1 MKCPMIYMLCSFY
14 LLCWGKNFNEK
25 KSSWFLREKKSRKKL
40 TEFVLHGPMIF
51 IWLNSARY
59 FFLFFFYSLS
69 LSFSFSFHS
78 CFANT
83 ITNKLWPSHEFT
95 CVSQCVWVYTFV
107 WMCLCLCLYLMN
119 EWMLYDSFNKSKDS
133 DSLFLDIR
141 PVRIKSHAVS
151 PRFSSSALKSQP

>member
-1 MKCPMIYMLCSFY
+1 MPNDLHALFFLFA
-14 LLCWGKNFNEK
+14 LLGKKFQWEK
-25 KSSWFLREKKSRKKL
+25 KQLIFTREKIQKKIDRIRPAW
-40 TEFVLHGPMIF
+40 TDDIHMVEFSSIF
-51 IWLNSARY
+51 
-59 FFLFFFYSLS
+59 FPFFFYSLS

-107 WMCLCLCLYLMN
+107 WMCLCLYLMN
-119 EWMLYDSFNKSKDS
+119 EWMLYDSFNRSKDS